1 MTQEELAKR
10 ARDASIAELRFYY
23 EVTGQESER
32 YDMLRLALYRHWLET
47 EPDKE
52 FVKYASK
59 RHGILK
65 EAAVAQTHQQASLKL
80 MGSPEFLEAMKGVEK
95 KLHDDDSHPA

>member
-10 ARDASIAELRFYY
+10 GRDASIAELRFYY
-23 EVTGQESER
+23 EATGQDSER
-32 YDMLRLALYRHWLET
+32 YDMLRLTLYRHWLET

-65 EAAVAQTHQQASLKL
+65 EAAAAQTQQQASLKL
-80 MGSPEFLEAMKGVEK
+80 MGSAEFLDAIRGMDK
-95 KLHDDDSHPA
+95 KLHDDNSHPS